1 MTNLSQAEVR
11 AAPSSSARWARAARI
26 SIVGILGVALWR
38 DYQRDPSD
46 YFYSGEHLITLIV
59 AIPIA
64 TCLVWAMN
72 LVFEPQGRDKRSP
85 D

>member
-1 MTNLSQAEVR
+1 MILSQAERKAV
-11 AAPSSSARWARAARI
+11 PSSRARWARALRI
-26 SIVGILGVALWR
+26 SVIGTLGVALWR

-46 YFYSGEHLITLIV
+46 YFYSEQHLITLIV

-64 TCLVWAMN
+64 TCLVWALN
-72 LVFEPQGRDKRSP
+72 LVFEPQRRERRPP